1 MPAEQSHLGLIFT
14 MSLPLVS
21 HLFAHILPA
30 DWSPEMRWGVTGLV
44 LLVAG
49 LIFGHYWRQLRRQ
62 RRDLRRSEARFRRF
76 FEDATVAIIE
86 EDFSVLQRRLEAL
99 RDHGVRDLRAHLE
112 ANPGLGAE
120 LFHCVKTTAANRR
133 ALAMM
138 DAIDLRDYNA
148 RLRRFTTKAAPAAF
162 LEELKAL
169 WEGRDEVM
177 IETAFR
183 GGDGKPHRCVVQ
195 WKLSRDQTRPNLKQ
209 VLVIFTDLTALH
221 ESEERYRQLF
231 EGALEG
237 VYETLPSGV
246 LRSANPA
253 LARILGLPSP
263 NELLALS
270 PEALGKIYVSP
281 TQRRDFFE
289 LAKEKNFLADF
300 ESEIRRRD
308 GIKVWI
314 KENVQ
319 VVRDG
324 SGRILHYQGFVTDI
338 TARKRA
344 EDALRA
350 SEERWRL
357 AVQASA
363 AGIWENNI
371 ETGEDFYSDRSRE
384 MLGFGPHE
392 LAGGRKDW
400 VARIH
405 PDDIPAGRQA
415 MLDHIAGRVPHYQVE
430 HRFCCKDGTYKWILS
445 RGRAEVD
452 SQGRVRRVVGTH
464 VDINERKVAE
474 QHLRESEARYRTLF
488 EHSPI
493 GIVEFDDQSLIHW
506 LNELRLAGVTNLE
519 RFLQEHPEELANP
532 MRRMQIIGANAAA
545 LRLVGLDK
553 LDELLEQLPRIFT
566 PEAGEFRRRTLLAVW
581 AGGNTVE
588 GELTLRAADGT
599 PRRVHAH
606 WWIPVVDGEPQYR
619 RTQLALLDLTG
630 MKSAEQALS
639 AERERLQVTLGAM
652 AEGVVT
658 VDNEGVVRFING
670 SACALAGTNV
680 AQAVGRPLA
689 TVCPLAREKS
699 REPVRPPDTAARVA
713 DQVVALP
720 PNTVLMRPDGSARL
734 VEGRCAPMHDQTG
747 QTIGAVL
754 VLHDVT
760 EQSRLELEL
769 QRASKLESVGLLA
782 GGIAH
787 DFNNILAVIMGNL
800 TLALMDEQ
808 VKAGVAGRWLLEAER
823 GTHRARDL
831 TQQLLTFAKG
841 GEPVRAS
848 VQLAEVVREAAE
860 FALHGSAVRCE
871 FSIES
876 TLWPAQVDKV
886 QIGQVVQN
894 LVINAVQAMP
904 NGGVLTLG
912 LHNETLAADTKLPL
926 TPGNYLRLTV
936 RDCGPGIS
944 AELLPRIFEPY
955 FTTKETGVG
964 LGLATVY
971 SIVKKHQGHV
981 TVASLPGAGTT
992 FELWLPAAEAPAAV
1006 PVHSQSPF
1014 TAMQGRVLFMD
1025 DEEPIRQMAT
1035 ILLGRL
1041 GLEPEMAEDGAEAVA
1056 KFEEARRTGRP
1067 FDLVVMDLTVPG
1079 GVGGLA
1085 ALKQMQAID
1094 PAVRA
1099 IVSSGYS
1106 SDPVMADHRAF
1117 GFSGMVAKPYR
1128 IADLAK
1134 TLRQVLNQSA

>member
-1 MPAEQSHLGLIFT
+1 M
-14 MSLPLVS
+14 
-21 HLFAHILPA
+21 
-30 DWSPEMRWGVTGLV
+30 
-44 LLVAG
+44 
-49 LIFGHYWRQLRRQ
+49 
-62 RRDLRRSEARFRRF
+62 
-76 FEDATVAIIE
+76 
-86 EDFSVLQRRLEAL
+86 
-99 RDHGVRDLRAHLE
+99 RDLRAHLE
-112 ANPGLGAE
+112 SNPGLGAE
-120 LFHCVKTTAANRR
+120 LFQCVQTTAANRR

-138 DAIDLRDYNA
+138 DAIDLPDYHA
-148 RLRRFTTKAAPAAF
+148 RMRRLTTKEAPPGF
-162 LEELKAL
+162 VDELVAL

-177 IETAFR
+177 IQASFL
-183 GGDGKPHRCVVQ
+183 GGDGQPHRCVVQ
-195 WKLSRDQTRPNLKQ
+195 WKLNRELGRPNLKQ

-237 VYETLPSGV
+237 VYESLPSGM

-253 LARILGLPSP
+253 LARMLGLATPG
-263 NELLALS
+263 ELLALS
-270 PEALGKIYVSP
+270 PEELARIYVNP
-281 TQRRDFFE
+281 EQRRDFLE
-289 LAKEKNFLADF
+289 LTKTREVVADF
-300 ESEIRRRD
+300 ESEIRRPD
-308 GIKVWI
+308 GSRAWI
-314 KENVQ
+314 KENVR

-324 SGRILHYQGFVTDI
+324 GGRILHYQGFATDI

-344 EDALRA
+344 QLALQA

-363 AGIWENNI
+363 AGIWENNL

-384 MLGFGPHE
+384 MLGFSPSEMSGS
-392 LAGGRKDW
+392 RKDW

-405 PDDIPAGRQA
+405 PDDIAAGRQA
-415 MLDHIAGRVPHYQVE
+415 MLDHIAGKQPHYQVE
-430 HRFCCKDGTYKWILS
+430 HRFRCKDGTYKWILS
-445 RGRAEVD
+445 RGRAELD
-452 SQGRVRRVVGTH
+452 AQGRVRRVVGTH
-464 VDINERKVAE
+464 VDINERKIAE
-474 QHLRESEARYRTLF
+474 QQLRGSESRYRTLF

-493 GIVEFDDQSLIHW
+493 GILEFDDQLLVHW
-506 LNELRLAGVTNLE
+506 LNELKLAGVTNLE
-519 RFLQEHPEELANP
+519 RFLQEHPEELAHQL
-532 MRRMQIIGANAAA
+532 RRIYIIGANGAA
-545 LRLVGLDK
+545 LRLAGLDN
-553 LDELLEQLPRIFT
+553 LPDLLANLPRIFT
-566 PEAGEFRRRTLLAVW
+566 AEAGEFRRRACLALW
-581 AGGNTVE
+581 AGRNAVE
-588 GELTLRAADGT
+588 GELTLQAADGS

-606 WWIPVVDGEPQYR
+606 WWIPVVDGESQYH

-658 VDNEGVVRFING
+658 VDNEGVVRFIND
-670 SACALAGTNV
+670 SACTLAGTV
-680 AQAVGRPLA
+680 AEQAVGRSLA
-689 TVCPLAREKS
+689 AVCLLACEKTH
-699 REPVRPPDTAARVA
+699 EPVRPPDAAARVA

-720 PNTVLMRPDGSARL
+720 PATVLLRPDGSTWL

-754 VLHDVT
+754 VLRDVT

-787 DFNNILAVIMGNL
+787 DFNNILAIIMGNL

-808 VKAGVAGRWLLEAER
+808 VKTTTAARWLHEAER
-823 GTHRARDL
+823 GALRARDL

-871 FSIES
+871 FSQG
-876 TLWPAQVDKV
+876 TALWPAQVDKV

-894 LVINAVQAMP
+894 LVINAVQAMTG
-904 NGGVLTLG
+904 GGVLKVG
-912 LHNETLAADTKLPL
+912 IRNDALAAGTNLPL
-926 TPGNYLRLTV
+926 APGNYLRLTV
-936 RDCGPGIS
+936 RDCGPGIR
-944 AELLPRIFEPY
+944 ADLLPRIFEPY

-981 TVASLPGAGTT
+981 SVESLVGTGTT
-992 FELWLPAAEAPAAV
+992 FELWLPAAAV
-1006 PVHSQSPF
+1006 LPVAVAGSQSPF
-1014 TAMQGRVLFMD
+1014 TAMRGRVLFMD

-1035 ILLGRL
+1035 ILLERL

-1056 KFEEARRTGRP
+1056 KFADARHAGRP

-1085 ALKQMQAID
+1085 ALRQMQAMD
-1094 PAVRA
+1094 PAVKA

-1106 SDPVMADHRAF
+1106 NDPVMADHRAF

-1128 IADLAK
+1128 ITDLAK
-1134 TLRQVLNQSA
+1134 TLREVLNQSNG